1 METWPYTTHH
11 PLVSLAETV
20 PMDMATFLH
29 IPTNKKKKKAPGR
42 VGPLLYINFMYITLQ
57 KRKK

>member
-11 PLVSLAETV
+11 PLDNLAETV
-20 PMDMATFLH
+20 PLDMATFLH
-29 IPTNKKKKKAPGR
+29 IPTNKKKKKGGR